1 MNLTSARIWIAGT
14 ETLAGSALLA
24 EASRRGL
31 EVTPLSA
38 ADTADWADAAAIQ
51 RSLAQARPD
60 VVFVAAGESGGIA
73 FNQAHPAR
81 LLESNL
87 RVALNVLGAAA
98 KLRVPRLLYLA
109 SSCCYPRDAAQ
120 PLKPE
125 SLMTG
130 PFESTN
136 AAYSAAK
143 LAGLLHCK
151 AVRQEHGLDFFA
163 AIPST
168 LYGPEDHFD
177 PDHAHVASGLMVRL
191 HEAKEKN
198 IPSVSVWGTGKP
210 RRDFLFSRDLADA
223 LFFLAETY
231 DAAQGPINVGPDA
244 DWSIAEVAETVK
256 QVVGYGGRLEFDVS
270 KPDGAPLKRLDA
282 APLRALGWQPNTDFS
297 NGLRMTYSHLLL
309 GKGQPCQSHKSK
321 ENTQ

>member
-1 MNLTSARIWIAGT
+1 MNLTSARILIAGG
-14 ETLAGSALLA
+14 ETLAGAALAA
-24 EASRRGL
+24 EARRRRL
-31 EVTPLSA
+31 AATTLSA
-38 ADTADWADAAAIQ
+38 TETAGWAHATAIEK
-51 RSLAQARPD
+51 AIGAARPD

-73 FNQAHPAR
+73 LNRAHPAR

-98 KLRVPRLLYLA
+98 RLRVPRLLYLA

-120 PLKPE
+120 PLRTE

-130 PFESTN
+130 PFEPTN

-143 LAGLLHCK
+143 LAGLLHCE
-151 AVRQEHGLDFFA
+151 AVRQEHGLGFFA

-177 PDHAHVASGLMVRL
+177 PDHAHVASGLMARL
-191 HEAKEKN
+191 HEAKQQKA
-198 IPSVSVWGTGKP
+198 PSLSVWGTGKP

-223 LFFLAETY
+223 CFFLAEHY
-231 DAAQGPINVGPDA
+231 DAAQGPINVGPDEDLAIA
-244 DWSIAEVAETVK
+244 DVAETVK
-256 QVVGYGGRLEFDVS
+256 QVVGFEGHLEFDAS

-282 APLRALGWQPNTDFS
+282 APLRARGWRPQTAFAD
-297 NGLRMTYSHLLL
+297 GLRETYAAFLKLRR
-309 GKGQPCQSHKSK
+309 
-321 ENTQ
+321 

>member
-1 MNLTSARIWIAGT
+1 MNLTSARIQIVGG
-14 ETLAGSALLA
+14 ETLAGAALAA
-24 EASRRGL
+24 EARRRRL
-31 EVTPLSA
+31 A
-38 ADTADWADAAAIQ
+38 ATVLTAAETGGWANAAAIEK
-51 RSLAQARPD
+51 AIGAARPD

-73 FNQAHPAR
+73 LNRAHPAR

-98 KLRVPRLLYLA
+98 KLRVPRLVYLA

-120 PLKPE
+120 PLRIE
-125 SLMTG
+125 SLQTG
-130 PFESTN
+130 PFEPTN

-143 LAGLLHCK
+143 LAGLLHCE

-163 AIPST
+163 AIPAT

-191 HEAKEKN
+191 HEAKERN
-198 IPSVSVWGTGKP
+198 LPSVAVWGTGKP

-223 LFFLAETY
+223 LFFLAEKY
-231 DAAQGPINVGPDA
+231 DAARGPINVGPDA
-244 DWSIAEVAETVK
+244 DLSIAEVAETAK
-256 QVVGYGGRLEFDVS
+256 DVVGYAGRLEFDAS

-282 APLRALGWQPNTDFS
+282 APLRALGWKPQTDFAA
-297 NGLRMTYSHLLL
+297 GLRETYEAF
-309 GKGQPCQSHKSK
+309 GKLRR
-321 ENTQ
+321 

>member
-14 ETLAGSALLA
+14 ETLAGAALLA

-38 ADTADWADAAAIQ
+38 ADTADWADAAAVQ
-51 RSLAQARPD
+51 RSLAQTRPD

-73 FNQAHPAR
+73 LNQAHPAR

-98 KLRVPRLLYLA
+98 RLRVPRLLYLA

-120 PLKPE
+120 PLRTD

-130 PFESTN
+130 PFEPTN

-143 LAGLLHCK
+143 LAGLMACE
-151 AVRQEHGLDFFA
+151 AVRQEHGLAWFA

-177 PDHAHVASGLMVRL
+177 PEHAHVASSLLVRM
-191 HEAKEKN
+191 HEAKQRN
-198 IPSVSVWGTGKP
+198 SPALSVWGTGTP

-223 LFFLAETY
+223 AFFLAEKY
-231 DAAQGPINVGPDA
+231 DAAAGPINVGPDA
-244 DWSIAEVAETVK
+244 DQSIAEVAATVK
-256 QVVGYGGRLEFDVS
+256 QVVGYPGALEFDAS
-270 KPDGAPLKRLDA
+270 QPDGAPLKRLDA
-282 APLRALGWQPNTDFS
+282 APLRAMGWRPRVDFAD
-297 NGLRMTYSHLLL
+297 GLRETYAAFLRR
-309 GKGQPCQSHKSK
+309 
-321 ENTQ
+321 

>member
-14 ETLAGSALLA
+14 ETLAGAALLA

-38 ADTADWADAAAIQ
+38 ADTAGWADAAAVQ
-51 RSLAQARPD
+51 RSLAQTRPD

-73 FNQAHPAR
+73 LNRAHPAR

-98 KLRVPRLLYLA
+98 RRRVPRLIYLA

-120 PLKPE
+120 PLRIE

-130 PFESTN
+130 PFEPTN

-143 LAGLLHCK
+143 LAGLMACE
-151 AVRQEHGLDFFA
+151 AVRQEHGLAWFA

-177 PDHAHVASGLMVRL
+177 PEHAHVASSLLVRM
-191 HEAKEKN
+191 HEAKQRN
-198 IPSVSVWGTGKP
+198 VPTLSVWGTGTP

-223 LFFLAETY
+223 AFFLAEKY
-231 DAAQGPINVGPDA
+231 DAAAGPINVGPDA
-244 DWSIAEVAETVK
+244 DRSIAEVAATVK
-256 QVVGYGGRLEFDVS
+256 QVVGYPGALEFDAS
-270 KPDGAPLKRLDA
+270 QPDGAPLKRLDA
-282 APLRALGWQPNTDFS
+282 APLRALGWRPRVDFAD
-297 NGLRMTYSHLLL
+297 GLRETYAAFLRR
-309 GKGQPCQSHKSK
+309 
-321 ENTQ
+321 

>member
-1 MNLTSARIWIAGT
+1 MNLTSARILIAGT
-14 ETLAGSALLA
+14 ETLAGAALAGEARNRRLA
-24 EASRRGL
+24 A
-31 EVTPLSA
+31 TALSA
-38 ADTADWADAAAIQ
+38 AETANWANAAAIEK
-51 RSLAQARPD
+51 AIGAARPD

-98 KLRVPRLLYLA
+98 HLRVPRLLYLA

-120 PLKPE
+120 PLRVE
-125 SLMTG
+125 SLLTG
-130 PFESTN
+130 PFEPTN

-143 LAGLLHCK
+143 LAGLLHCE
-151 AVRQEHGLDFFA
+151 AVRQEHGLAFFA

-177 PDHAHVASGLMVRL
+177 PDHAHVASGLMVRM
-191 HEAKEKN
+191 HEAKQKN
-198 IPSVSVWGTGKP
+198 IRSVSVWGTGRP

-231 DAAQGPINVGPDA
+231 DAAQGPVNVGPDA
-244 DWSIAEVAETVK
+244 DLSIAEVAEAVK
-256 QVVGYGGRLEFDVS
+256 QAVGYEGNLEFDAS

-282 APLRALGWQPNTDFS
+282 APLRAMGWRPKTDFAA
-297 NGLRMTYSHLLL
+297 GLRETYAAYLKIPRKIRH
-309 GKGQPCQSHKSK
+309 
-321 ENTQ
+321 